1 MDIPHICSTR
11 KYIIF
16 FLPSSDH
23 CNKNKHIIYIY
34 RFGFSDCVSERTC
47 RREGRGRHLQLPSI
61 TPVAVEDDPSSCLAR
76 KQNQKHNEKPKTHKS
91 NENSGK
97 HQKNK
102 KCKKK
107 NEKKIRRN
115 PTYKLVFRH
124 INWFSDGIRRNPA
137 AVFRGS
143 RPISTK
149 NTRNVQIA
157 TYQ

>member
-97 HQKNK
+97 TSQKTKNAQK
-102 KCKKK
+102 KTKKK
-107 NEKKIRRN
+107 SDAIRR
-115 PTYKLVFRH
+115 